1 MTDPYMVAL
10 VVHFMANTFGLCRD
24 VSVHQAPPPK
34 LATVLSLFGDS

>member
-10 VVHFMANTFGLCRD
+10 VVHFMANTF
-24 VSVHQAPPPK
+24 QAPPPK